1 MSVKSIGDYSFTP
14 KDKVENFHGNML
26 VYMQWEKHLSFCAPL
41 AFPLPPD
48 MPFGDLVAGVLA
60 PAYAVHPDSENV
72 DFEKGEWC
80 EIVDGLYWRFIDKN
94 QSFFSKNPR
103 LNMMVNILK
112 KMPVDRKKR
121 ITFRGN

>member
-60 PAYAVHPDSENV
+60 PAYAVHPDMRSQTGGCMSLGYGVLHGKASKQKLNTKV
-72 DFEKGEWC
+72 ILIISPALKYQCRDK
-80 EIVDGLYWRFIDKN
+80 EISTV
-94 QSFFSKNPR
+94 
-103 LNMMVNILK
+103 
-112 KMPVDRKKR
+112 
-121 ITFRGN
+121 